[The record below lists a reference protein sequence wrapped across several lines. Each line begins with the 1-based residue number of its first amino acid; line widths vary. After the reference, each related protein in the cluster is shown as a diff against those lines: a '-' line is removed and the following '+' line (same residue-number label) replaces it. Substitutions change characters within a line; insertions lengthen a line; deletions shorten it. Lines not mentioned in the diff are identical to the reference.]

1 MRVGLGK
8 STGRLPVTW
17 EDAGGSGF
25 ILPLARPDKTSR
37 PRIEKVRR
45 RLPCFSE

>member
-1 MRVGLGK
+1 MSVGLGK
-8 STGRLPVTW
+8 STGKLPVTW
-17 EDAGGSGF
+17 WEAGGCGF

-45 RLPCFSE
+45 RLPRFSE

>member
-8 STGRLPVTW
+8 STGWLPGTW
-17 EDAGGSGF
+17 EDAGGSEF
-25 ILPLARPDKTSR
+25 ILPLAQPDKTSR

-45 RLPCFSE
+45 RSPCFSE

>member
-1 MRVGLGK
+1 MSDGVGK
-8 STGRLPVTW
+8 STGKLPVTW
-17 EDAGGSGF
+17 GDAGGSGF
-25 ILPLARPDKTSR
+25 ILPLAQADKTSR